1 VLETAAYRDE
11 TITCHRLREDSKSPS
26 SHVPRSSVLVTVNSA
41 IDDPHKA
48 VERDREG
55 EMVRYGWSR

>member
-1 VLETAAYRDE
+1 MKLSLVIAYGR
-11 TITCHRLREDSKSPS
+11 TVRAPS

-41 IDDPHKA
+41 IDDPHRA